1 MYLVNIH
8 QLMKSIIIAL
18 FILHDTSCLR
28 MTVTVIYETEKKKG
42 CRFKASFMRYE
53 VSAISF
59 QPSAVS

>member
-8 QLMKSIIIAL
+8 QLMKSISIAL

-42 CRFKASFMRYE
+42 RRFKASFMRYQ
-53 VSAISF
+53 VSGMRY
-59 QPSAVS
+59 QVSAVS

>member
-42 CRFKASFMRYE
+42 RRFKASFMRYQ
-53 VSAISF
+53 V
-59 QPSAVS
+59 